1 MDKIIEALETRITNL
16 ELRANDINRYLKN
29 MVSKGVLDS
38 RLNLF
43 DSELSNIKAMLNAMK
58 SDVEAIKLKIGM

>member
-1 MDKIIEALETRITNL
+1 MDKIVEALEQRITNL

-29 MVSKGVLDS
+29 MVSKGRLDS

-43 DSELSNIKAMLNAMK
+43 DTELSNIKTLLDAMK
-58 SDVEAIKLKIGM
+58 SDVEAIKTKIGM

>member
-1 MDKIIEALETRITNL
+1 MDKIIEALEIRITNL